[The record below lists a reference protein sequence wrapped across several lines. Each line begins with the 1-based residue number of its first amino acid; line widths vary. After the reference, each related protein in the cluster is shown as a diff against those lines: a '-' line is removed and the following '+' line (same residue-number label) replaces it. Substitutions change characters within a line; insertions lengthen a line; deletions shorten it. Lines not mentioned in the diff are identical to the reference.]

1 MKMMVLNL
9 WFMVKTLAKREEGG
23 TSMRFKKGD
32 KVEFIYGGTLT
43 QGVVNEIRATNHD
56 ISYQIVYFGGE
67 KKIWFAER
75 ELLSPAPVLKV
86 PQCVAD
92 WYEKYKCALEY
103 SIWKYI
109 YEWADQDY
117 ESDFYSFMNHAC
129 NNPIETLIKMKY
141 GYEVE
146 KEPLYYVQLIDHATG
161 YLNVHYDNQKLV
173 GSNDEASEYKTQFTE
188 SEIKAMNKGEAYW
201 LLKEPVEEVEGEA

>member
-1 MKMMVLNL
+1 
-9 WFMVKTLAKREEGG
+9 
-23 TSMRFKKGD
+23 MRFKKGD

-117 ESDFYSFMNHAC
+117 GSDFYSFMNHAC

-146 KEPLYYVQLIDHATG
+146 KEPLYYVRLPYSSCCNATEKETN
-161 YLNVHYDNQKLV
+161 YAYIIVNKINNETQPTMSKPVSKYWKAELT
-173 GSNDEASEYKTQFTE
+173 EAQ
-188 SEIKAMNKGEAYW
+188 IKNMPAGDIYW
-201 LLKEPVEEVEGEA
+201 RFAVLVEEAEGEA

>member
-1 MKMMVLNL
+1 
-9 WFMVKTLAKREEGG
+9 
-23 TSMRFKKGD
+23 MRFKKGD

-146 KEPLYYVQLIDHATG
+146 KEPLYCVQLIEGASG
-161 YLNVHYDNQKLV
+161 YLNVR
-173 GSNDEASEYKTQFTE
+173 NDGIQFINSSGQTAELKTRFTE
-188 SEIKAMNKGEAYW
+188 KEIKAMDKGGAYW
-201 LLKEPVEEVEGEA
+201 QFAVLVEDSEGEDNE

>member
-1 MKMMVLNL
+1 
-9 WFMVKTLAKREEGG
+9 
-23 TSMRFKKGD
+23 MRFKKGD

-86 PQCVAD
+86 PQFVAD
-92 WYEKYKCALEY
+92 WISRRRQEGYNLIWSISYENNDMPDEMYGWLI
-103 SIWKYI
+103 SS
-109 YEWADQDY
+109 ADNQELLARAWMD
-117 ESDFYSFMNHAC
+117 
-129 NNPIETLIKMKY
+129 

-146 KEPLYYVQLIDHATG
+146 KEPLYYVQLITIFLG
-161 YLNVHYDNQKLV
+161 YLNER
-173 GSNDEASEYKTQFTE
+173 NDGRRSLSDSVQNDIFKTQFTE
-188 SEIKAMNKGEAYW
+188 AEIKEMDERYW
-201 LLKEPVEEVEGEA
+201 QFAVLVEEVEGEA